1 MARAYISRHGSPA
14 KDQYAS
20 PEITLPALSVN
31 LIMIYF
37 RVFVDGRRGNNKVT
51 LYAEASPPA
60 SELDV
65 SILGPDDAPWLV
77 KRYGTPEQRLLFYR
91 HYNEKYGLPETCK
104 KWLGE

>member
-1 MARAYISRHGSPA
+1 MASPYSGRQ
-14 KDQYAS
+14 KFLTKGQHAS

-31 LIMIYF
+31 ETMNSLRI
-37 RVFVDGRRGNNKVT
+37 FVDGRRGSNKFT

-60 SELDV
+60 SELNV
-65 SILGPDDAPWLV
+65 STLDLDDIPWLV

>member
-1 MARAYISRHGSPA
+1 MARAYISRHGSAA

-31 LIMIYF
+31 ETMNSLRI
-37 RVFVDGRRGNNKVT
+37 FVDGRRGSNKFT

-60 SELDV
+60 SELNV
-65 SILGPDDAPWLV
+65 STLDLDDIPWLV

>member
-1 MARAYISRHGSPA
+1 MAYAYISRHGSAA

-31 LIMIYF
+31 LIMNYF
-37 RVFVDGRRGNNKVT
+37 RVFVDGRHGNNKVT
-51 LYAEASPPA
+51 VYAEVSPPVP
-60 SELDV
+60 ELDV
-65 SILGPDDAPWLV
+65 STLSPDDAPRLV

>member
-1 MARAYISRHGSPA
+1 MARAYISRHGSAA

-31 LIMIYF
+31 ETMNSLRI
-37 RVFVDGRRGNNKVT
+37 FVDGRRGSNKFT